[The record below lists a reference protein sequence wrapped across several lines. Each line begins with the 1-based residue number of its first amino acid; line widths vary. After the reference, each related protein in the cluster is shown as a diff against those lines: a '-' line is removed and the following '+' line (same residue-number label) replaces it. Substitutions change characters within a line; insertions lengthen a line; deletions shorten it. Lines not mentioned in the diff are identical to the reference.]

1 MQTNYYSTA
10 VTPQRAPVGFDMT
23 HLYLSPSHQQANR
36 PGIFLKRNE
45 KIDWRRIG
53 MRIEIINK

>member
-1 MQTNYYSTA
+1 MQANYYPAT
-10 VTPQRAPVGFDMT
+10 VTPQRPPVGYDMN

-36 PGIFLKRNE
+36 GGIFHKRNE

-53 MRIEIINK
+53 MTIK